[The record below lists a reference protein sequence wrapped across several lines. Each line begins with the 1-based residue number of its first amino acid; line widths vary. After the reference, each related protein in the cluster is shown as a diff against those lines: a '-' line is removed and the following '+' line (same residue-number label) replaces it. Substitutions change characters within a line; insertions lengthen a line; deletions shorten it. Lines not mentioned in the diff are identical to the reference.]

1 MLVFRT
7 QDNKNME
14 LTAIIVTAA
23 KSLPKVMAE
32 NPDKFEDGWD
42 YYPVKVGRGL
52 HKSTETIVVGKE
64 VTLG

>member
-14 LTAIIVTAA
+14 LTAITVTSA
-23 KSLPKVMAE
+23 KSLPKFMAE

-52 HKSTETIVVGKE
+52 RKSTETIIKGKE
-64 VTLG
+64 VKLG